1 MTMLLRVT
9 PSLFEKFP
17 ETRLGIVIAH
27 HINNQGQHSEVLE
40 LLRLEQ
46 TLIPERL
53 GTTPITEHP
62 HIAPWREAYRAFGA
76 KPKDHPSSI
85 ENLLRRVRKGHSLPH
100 INTVVDIYNTI
111 SLRHVIPVGGEDLD
125 SLQGDVLLTIAGD
138 NEQPVT
144 LLGEK
149 EARPPY
155 PGEVIYKDD
164 LGAICR
170 RWNWKE
176 ADRSKLTEATK
187 NLFLVI
193 ETLPPVSQETLKQA
207 TNELATLVKTYCG
220 GEVTP
225 VFLNVT
231 SPQTKLM

>member
-1 MTMLLRVT
+1 MLLTIT
-9 PSLFEKFP
+9 PAFFEKFP
-17 ETRLGIVIAH
+17 ETRLGIMIAKD
-27 HINNQGQHSEVLE
+27 INNHGQHTAVLE
-40 LLRLEQ
+40 MLRLEQ
-46 TLIPERL
+46 NTVAERI
-53 GTTPITEHP
+53 GSTPLTEHP
-62 HIAPWREAYRAFGA
+62 HVAPWREAYRAFGA

-85 ENLLRRVRKGHSLPH
+85 ENLLRRVLKGNAIPH

-111 SLRHVIPVGGEDLD
+111 SLRHLVPVGGEDLD
-125 SLQGDVLLTIAGD
+125 TLQGDVALTLAND
-138 NEQPVT
+138 NETPVT

-164 LGAICR
+164 IGTLCR

-193 ETLPPVSQETLKQA
+193 ETLPPVSQETLERA
-207 TNELATLVKTYCG
+207 TTELATLVKTYCG
-220 GEVTP
+220 GEVTS
-225 VFLNVT
+225 VFLDRA
-231 SPQTKLM
+231 SPQTQLR

>member
-1 MTMLLRVT
+1 MTMLLRIT
-9 PSLFEKFP
+9 PALFEKFP
-17 ETRLGIVIAH
+17 ETRLGVVIAKN
-27 HINNQGQHSEVLE
+27 INNQGNHAEVLE
-40 LLRLEQ
+40 MLRLEQ

-62 HIAPWREAYRAFGA
+62 HIAPWREAYRTFGA

-85 ENLLRRVRKGHSLPH
+85 ENLLRRVSKGQSLPH

-111 SLRHVIPVGGEDLD
+111 SLRHLVPVGGENLD
-125 SLQGDVLLTIAGD
+125 TLQGDVLLTLASD
-138 NEQPVT
+138 HEFPVI

-176 ADRSKLTEATK
+176 ADRSKLTETTK

-193 ETLPPVSQETLKQA
+193 EALPPVSQETLEQA
-207 TNELATLVKTYCG
+207 TNDLASLVQTYCG
-220 GEVTP
+220 GTIKS
-225 VFLNVT
+225 VFLKST
-231 SPQTKLM
+231 SPETQLP

>member
-1 MTMLLRVT
+1 MLLSVT
-9 PSLFEKFP
+9 PELFEKFP

-27 HINNQGQHSEVLE
+27 GINNQGQEGEVLE
-40 LLRLEQ
+40 MLRLEQ
-46 TLIPERL
+46 TKLSERL
-53 GTTPITEHP
+53 GSAPITEHP

-76 KPKDHPSSI
+76 KPKNHPSSV
-85 ENLLRRVRKGHSLPH
+85 ENLVRRVSKGHALPH

-111 SLRHVIPVGGEDLD
+111 SLRHLVPVGGEDLD
-125 SLQGDVLLTIAGD
+125 TLQGDVLLTIAGD
-138 NEQPVT
+138 NEAPVT

-164 LGAICR
+164 IGAICR

-176 ADRSKLTEATK
+176 AQRSKLTEVTK

-193 ETLPPVSQETLKQA
+193 ETLPPVRRETLEGA
-207 TNELATLVKTYCG
+207 TNELAGLVKTYCG

-225 VFLNVT
+225 VFLDRA
-231 SPQTKLM
+231 SPQTQLR

>member
-1 MTMLLRVT
+1 MLLT
-9 PSLFEKFP
+9 ITAAIFEKFP
-17 ETRLGIVIAH
+17 ETRLGVVVAKG
-27 HINNQGQHSEVLE
+27 INNRGQHAEVLE

-46 TLIPERL
+46 NAIPERI
-53 GTTPITEHP
+53 GSTPVMEHP

-76 KPKDHPSSI
+76 KPKDHPSSV
-85 ENLLRRVRKGHSLPH
+85 ENLLRRVLKGNTISH
-100 INTVVDIYNTI
+100 INTVVDIYNAI
-111 SLRHVIPVGGEDLD
+111 SLRHLVPVGGEDLD
-125 SLQGDVLLTIAGD
+125 TLQGDILLTTATD
-138 NEQPVT
+138 HETPVT

-176 ADRSKLTEATK
+176 ADRSKLTESTK
-187 NLFLVI
+187 NLFFVI
-193 ETLPPVSQETLKQA
+193 ETLPPISQETLEGA
-207 TNELATLVKTYCG
+207 TRELATLVNTYCG

-225 VFLNVT
+225 VFLDRV
-231 SPQTKLM
+231 SPRTRLR